1 MINRNNIMME
11 ILKVGEEAKLY
22 YLEQR

>member
-1 MINRNNIMME
+1 MINENNIMRE